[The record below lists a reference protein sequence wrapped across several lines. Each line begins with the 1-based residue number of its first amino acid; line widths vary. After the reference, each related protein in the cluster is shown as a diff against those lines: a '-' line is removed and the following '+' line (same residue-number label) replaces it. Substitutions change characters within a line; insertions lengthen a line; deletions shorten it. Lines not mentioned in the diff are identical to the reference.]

1 MLSPFLS
8 LIVGLKYSVAVE
20 LSSWPKERVAR
31 QPRIKSWVAIV
42 TEKDLFLCSYVK
54 ENEWLIIVQTWL
66 VTTGLLIHMAFI
78 WNSSNSKFWASSS
91 WKVTSPPTYSFE
103 MRTVT
108 VIFPETRWTKSPSKT
123 SQRPTFATLE
133 PQRDQ
138 PKRASVAL
146 TGIGW
151 FEAVPKQHPVGTC
164 RSGSQHKRY
173 WLKHLN
179 FFCPL
184 RYFFLWVY

>member
-1 MLSPFLS
+1 M
-8 LIVGLKYSVAVE
+8 GLKYSVE

-31 QPRIKSWVAIV
+31 QPRIKSWVAIFAA
-42 TEKDLFLCSYVK
+42 KDFVFRICVANRFISSNVK
-54 ENEWLIIVQTWL
+54 EN
-66 VTTGLLIHMAFI
+66 
-78 WNSSNSKFWASSS
+78 SNSKFWASSS